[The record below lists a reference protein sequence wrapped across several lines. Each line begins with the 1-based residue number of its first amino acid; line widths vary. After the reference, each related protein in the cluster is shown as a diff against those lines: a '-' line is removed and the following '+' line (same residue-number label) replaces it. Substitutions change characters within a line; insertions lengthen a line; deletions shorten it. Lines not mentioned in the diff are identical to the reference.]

1 MQQWNGRWR
10 KGWRRKESLENV
22 RRFLELWYFFI
33 SDSGQLYVKPLH
45 HSIDHRD
52 VQEFLDRLD
61 LLSEDDLPQSITF
74 DFTET
79 VFPTRQG
86 RRIAELLRHYAK
98 KINSP
103 YYFVSEDP
111 QKMGVALILRT
122 TSCRVAGDQSR
133 GEAACQ
139 SASPT

>member
-10 KGWRRKESLENV
+10 KGWRRKESLEDV

-45 HSIDHRD
+45 HSIHHRD

-61 LLSEDDLPQSITF
+61 LLSEDDLPESITF

-103 YYFVSEDP
+103 YYFVSEDS
-111 QKMGVALILRT
+111 QQMGVALILRT
-122 TSCRVAGDQSR
+122 TSGRVAGDQSR

-139 SASPT
+139 IASHT